1 MIKTNDLV
9 QDLAKVHKLT
19 KEEAERFVNLLFE
32 LLDEG
37 LSNDRLVKVKGL
49 GTFKV
54 TSVSAR
60 ESIDVNT
67 GERIVID
74 GRDKISF
81 SPDAVLR
88 DYVNRP
94 FAQFET
100 VIINEGVDVEQ
111 LLNVEN
117 TASEESNEMDEIR
130 SNGLEEESN
139 EAMALEKAEE
149 NTFIEGDT
157 SLNDIHPELTEEPAE
172 ECQNVTDEVENTIES
187 TSDSNIIHDVQSKE
201 STSKELDSV
210 ELVKEKS
217 EENAAVAMFT
227 PVSHHQ
233 EDELAEE
240 KSDDKAK
247 VQHSL
252 KRVVTWLSILC
263 ILLLCMCGGLFYYT
277 LKVIDQRNRQIDD
290 LIVKINKVHNN
301 SSRKAI
307 SKPAAKVE
315 EGKQARASVP
325 ENSTLAAE
333 MKPVVE
339 EKVQQP
345 SLPKEKI
352 QQPTEKKIDSEHSE
366 DIDYS
371 SLNQKD
377 VRVRTGAYR
386 IVGVKSVVRV
396 KKGQTLESISRLYLG
411 PDMECYVEVLN
422 GKKTVTAGEMI
433 KIPALKLK
441 KRRS

>member
-9 QDLAKVHKLT
+9 QDLVKVHKLT

-117 TASEESNEMDEIR
+117 RASEESNEMDEIR
-130 SNGLEEESN
+130 SDVLQEESN

-149 NTFIEGDT
+149 NTFVEEET

-172 ECQNVTDEVENTIES
+172 ECQNVTDEVVYAIDS
-187 TSDSNIIHDVQSKE
+187 TSDSNIIHDVQSEE
-201 STSKELDSV
+201 SASKELDSV
-210 ELVKEKS
+210 ELVEEKS
-217 EENAAVAMFT
+217 EESATVAMFA

-233 EDELAEE
+233 ENELAEE
-240 KSDDKAK
+240 KSDDNAK
-247 VQHSL
+247 GKHSL
-252 KRVVTWLSILC
+252 RRVVTWLSILC
-263 ILLLCMCGGLFYYT
+263 TLLLCMSGGLFYYT

-301 SSRKAI
+301 FSHKAI
-307 SKPAAKVE
+307 SKPTAKVE
-315 EGKQARASVP
+315 EEQQARTSVS
-325 ENSTLAAE
+325 ENSTLAVE
-333 MKPVVE
+333 TKQVVE
-339 EKVQQP
+339 ENVQQP

-352 QQPTEKKIDSEHSE
+352 QQPAEKKIDSEHSE
-366 DIDYS
+366 NTDYS

-386 IVGVKSVVRV
+386 IVGVKSVVKV
-396 KKGQTLESISRLYLG
+396 KKGQTLQSISRLYLG

-422 GKKTVTAGEMI
+422 GKKTVAAGEML

-441 KRRS
+441 KRRL

>member
-9 QDLAKVHKLT
+9 QDLVKVHKLT

-130 SNGLEEESN
+130 SNGLQEESN
-139 EAMALEKAEE
+139 EAVALEKAEE
-149 NTFIEGDT
+149 NTFIEEET

-172 ECQNVTDEVENTIES
+172 EWQNVTDEVVNAIDS
-187 TSDSNIIHDVQSKE
+187 TLDSNIIHDVQSEE
-201 STSKELDSV
+201 SASKELDSV
-210 ELVKEKS
+210 ELVEEKS
-217 EENAAVAMFT
+217 EESATVAMFT

-233 EDELAEE
+233 EDELTEE
-240 KSDDKAK
+240 RSDDNAK

-263 ILLLCMCGGLFYYT
+263 VLLLFMCGGLFYYT
-277 LKVIDQRNRQIDD
+277 LKIIDQRNRQIDD

-301 SSRKAI
+301 SSHKAI
-307 SKPAAKVE
+307 SKPMAKVE
-315 EGKQARASVP
+315 EEQQARTSVS
-325 ENSTLAAE
+325 ENSTPAVE
-333 MKPVVE
+333 TKQVVE
-339 EKVQQP
+339 ENVQQP

-352 QQPTEKKIDSEHSE
+352 QQPAEKKIDSEHSE
-366 DIDYS
+366 NTDYS
-371 SLNQKD
+371 SLNRKD

-386 IVGVKSVVRV
+386 IVGVKSVVKV
-396 KKGQTLESISRLYLG
+396 KKGQTLQSISRLYLG

-422 GKKTVTAGEMI
+422 GKKTVTAGEML

>member
-9 QDLAKVHKLT
+9 QDLVKVHKLT

-32 LLDEG
+32 LIDEG

-81 SPDAVLR
+81 SPDAVIR

-130 SNGLEEESN
+130 SNGVQEESN

-149 NTFIEGDT
+149 NTFIEVET
-157 SLNDIHPELTEEPAE
+157 SLNDIHPELAEEPAE
-172 ECQNVTDEVENTIES
+172 EYPNVTDEVENAIDS
-187 TSDSNIIHDVQSKE
+187 SSDSNIIHDVQSEE

-210 ELVKEKS
+210 ELVEEKS
-217 EENAAVAMFT
+217 EKSATVAMFT

-277 LKVIDQRNRQIDD
+277 LKIIDQRNRQIDD

-301 SSRKAI
+301 SSHKAI
-307 SKPAAKVE
+307 SKPMAKVE
-315 EGKQARASVP
+315 EEQQARTSVS
-325 ENSTLAAE
+325 ENPTLAVE
-333 MKPVVE
+333 TKQVVE
-339 EKVQQP
+339 ENVQQP

-352 QQPTEKKIDSEHSE
+352 QQPDEKKIDSEHSE
-366 DIDYS
+366 NTDYS
-371 SLNQKD
+371 SLSQKD

-386 IVGVKSVVRV
+386 IVGVKSVVKV
-396 KKGQTLESISRLYLG
+396 KKGQTLQSISRLYLG

-422 GKKTVTAGEMI
+422 GKKTVTAGEML

-441 KRRS
+441 KRRL

>member
-49 GTFKV
+49 GSFKV

-130 SNGLEEESN
+130 SNGLQEETN

-149 NTFIEGDT
+149 NTFIEAET

-172 ECQNVTDEVENTIES
+172 ECQNVPDEVENTIES
-187 TSDSNIIHDVQSKE
+187 TSDSNIIHAVQSEE

-210 ELVKEKS
+210 ELLEEKT
-217 EENAAVAMFT
+217 EESATVAMFA

-233 EDELAEE
+233 EDELTEE
-240 KSDDKAK
+240 RSDDNAK
-247 VQHSL
+247 GQHSL
-252 KRVVTWLSILC
+252 RRVVTWLSILC

-301 SSRKAI
+301 SSHKVI

-315 EGKQARASVP
+315 EGQQARASVS
-325 ENSTLAAE
+325 ENSTPAAE
-333 MKPVVE
+333 TKQVIE
-339 EKVQQP
+339 EKVQLP

-352 QQPTEKKIDSEHSE
+352 QQPTEKKTDSEHSE
-366 DIDYS
+366 NTDYS

-396 KKGQTLESISRLYLG
+396 KKGQTLQSISRLYLG

-422 GKKTVTAGEMI
+422 GKKTVTAGEML

>member
-1 MIKTNDLV
+1 MERQFMIKTNDLV
-9 QDLAKVHKLT
+9 QDLVKVHKLT

-130 SNGLEEESN
+130 SNGLQEESN

-149 NTFIEGDT
+149 NTFIEEET

-172 ECQNVTDEVENTIES
+172 ECQNVTDEVVNAIDS
-187 TSDSNIIHDVQSKE
+187 TLDSNIIHDVQSEE
-201 STSKELDSV
+201 SASKELDSV
-210 ELVKEKS
+210 ELVEEKS
-217 EENAAVAMFT
+217 EESATVAMFT

-233 EDELAEE
+233 EDELTEE
-240 KSDDKAK
+240 RSDDNAK

-263 ILLLCMCGGLFYYT
+263 VLLLFMCGGLFYYT
-277 LKVIDQRNRQIDD
+277 LKIIDQRNRQIDD

-301 SSRKAI
+301 SSHKAI
-307 SKPAAKVE
+307 SKPMAKVE
-315 EGKQARASVP
+315 EEQQARTSVS
-325 ENSTLAAE
+325 ENSTPAVE
-333 MKPVVE
+333 TKQVVE
-339 EKVQQP
+339 ENVQQP

-352 QQPTEKKIDSEHSE
+352 QQPDEK
-366 DIDYS
+366 
-371 SLNQKD
+371 
-377 VRVRTGAYR
+377 RVG
-386 IVGVKSVVRV
+386 K
-396 KKGQTLESISRLYLG
+396 
-411 PDMECYVEVLN
+411 EC
-422 GKKTVTAGEMI
+422 
-433 KIPALKLK
+433 
-441 KRRS
+441 R

>member
-9 QDLAKVHKLT
+9 QDLVKVHKLT

-32 LLDEG
+32 LIDEG

-130 SNGLEEESN
+130 SNGLQEESN
-139 EAMALEKAEE
+139 EAVALEKAEE
-149 NTFIEGDT
+149 NTFIEEET

-172 ECQNVTDEVENTIES
+172 ECQNVTDEVVNAIDS
-187 TSDSNIIHDVQSKE
+187 TLDSNIIHDVQSEE
-201 STSKELDSV
+201 SASKELDSV
-210 ELVKEKS
+210 ELVEEKS
-217 EENAAVAMFT
+217 EESATVAMFA

-233 EDELAEE
+233 KDELAEE

-263 ILLLCMCGGLFYYT
+263 VLLLFMCGGLFYYT

-301 SSRKAI
+301 SSHKAI
-307 SKPAAKVE
+307 SKPTAKVE
-315 EGKQARASVP
+315 EEQQARASVP
-325 ENSTLAAE
+325 ENSTPAAE
-333 MKPVVE
+333 TKQVVE
-339 EKVQQP
+339 ENVQQP

-352 QQPTEKKIDSEHSE
+352 QQPAEKKIDSEHSE
-366 DIDYS
+366 NTDYS
-371 SLNQKD
+371 SLNRKD

-386 IVGVKSVVRV
+386 IVGVKSVVKV
-396 KKGQTLESISRLYLG
+396 KKGQTLQSISRLYLG

-422 GKKTVTAGEMI
+422 GKKTVTAGEML